1 MKSDDE
7 IRDDVIR
14 ELRWDPQ
21 ISDPEAIGVAVTDG
35 AVALTGH
42 TSTYAEKMAA
52 ERAARQVYG
61 VKAVANDLKVRLS
74 GSPRDDADIARAI
87 AHILDWNV
95 QIPAGRVQATVENGW
110 VTLEGQVDHDFQRR
124 EVGRMVRNVRGV
136 NGVIN
141 NVTVTPPAAPERVAA
156 QIEEAFEREAE
167 VDARHVRV
175 EVSDHTA
182 RLYGHVHSVNEANAA
197 AVAAAAAPG
206 VAKVENHLVVSP

>member
-14 ELRWDPQ
+14 ALRWDPQ

-42 TSTYAEKMAA
+42 TLTYAEKMAA

-61 VKAVANDLKVRLS
+61 VRAVANDLKVRLS

-110 VTLEGQVDHDFQRR
+110 VTLED
-124 EVGRMVRNVRGV
+124 MWTT
-136 NGVIN
+136 ISS
-141 NVTVTPPAAPERVAA
+141 AARSGGWCAMSGA
-156 QIEEAFEREAE
+156 
-167 VDARHVRV
+167 
-175 EVSDHTA
+175 STA
-182 RLYGHVHSVNEANAA
+182 
-197 AVAAAAAPG
+197 
-206 VAKVENHLVVSP
+206 